1 MPGLPCLR
9 PSQVVEQQPHGAMAP
24 KRKGEPV
31 KEPNKGV
38 RGRPP
43 KAAQAAIAA
52 PGADEEAEPDVQ
64 EEPEESLDVVAKVCS
79 QVLHCA
85 PMHFHC

>member
-1 MPGLPCLR
+1 M
-9 PSQVVEQQPHGAMAP
+9 
-24 KRKGEPV
+24 
-31 KEPNKGV
+31 KEPKKRG

-52 PGADEEAEPDVQ
+52 PVADEEAEPDVQ
-64 EEPEESLDVVAKVCS
+64 EEPEESLDVVAKVCR
-79 QVLHCA
+79 QVLLCE